1 MSAAFPTV
9 PTRRRVLVVDDSTFM
24 RIALRRIIESNGMT
38 VVGEARNGR
47 EAVELARDLKPDI
60 ITMDVEMPELDGL
73 GAMKQI
79 IAERRPPP
87 IMIMVSGHTQRGTE
101 ATIKALSLGA
111 VDFVSK
117 SSSFAAEDL
126 GHVDSELK
134 EKLRYWSSQ
143 AAPAPTRPV
152 PAAPVAAAVRPV
164 APADAKPMLRPRAPR
179 GQADLVVV
187 GCSTGGPQMLAG
199 FLASAAPLGAPMV
212 IAQHMPAMF
221 TTSLA
226 NLLRSDTGLDV
237 REGTHRMPLTPGS
250 VTIIPG
256 GGDGIVAR
264 AAGGFELRLTTH
276 QSLVHPCADLLFETA
291 AMVARNPVAV
301 IMTGM
306 GNDGTKGAQQFLRR
320 RLPVLVQEPRTC
332 VVAGMPTAAM
342 EAGVASE
349 SLAPAGIGQKLVLW
363 TSAGYTPWA
372 DLAETS

>member
-1 MSAAFPTV
+1 
-9 PTRRRVLVVDDSTFM
+9 VVDDSTFM
-24 RIALRRIIESNGMT
+24 RIALRRIIESEGMT

-47 EAVELARDLKPDI
+47 EAVELTRDLKPDI

-73 GAMKQI
+73 GAMKLI
-79 IAERRPPP
+79 IAERRPAP
-87 IMIMVSGHTQRGTE
+87 IMIMVSGHTQRGTD

-143 AAPAPTRPV
+143 PAPLAIRQPVSPPASPAAPRPSAPAPPL
-152 PAAPVAAAVRPV
+152 
-164 APADAKPMLRPRAPR
+164 AKPILRPRSPR
-179 GQADLVVV
+179 GQVDLIVVA
-187 GCSTGGPQMLAG
+187 CSTGGPQMLAG

-212 IAQHMPAMF
+212 VAQHMPAMF

-226 NLLRSDTGLDV
+226 NLLRSDTGLNV
-237 REGTHRMPLTPGS
+237 REGVHRMALPPGS

-264 AAGGFELRLTTH
+264 AAAGFELRLTSH
-276 QSLVHPCADLLFETA
+276 ESLVHPCADLLFETA
-291 AMVARNPVAV
+291 AMVARHPVAV

-320 RLPVLVQEPRTC
+320 RLPVLVQDPKTC
-332 VVAGMPTAAM
+332 VVGGMPTAAM
-342 EAGVASE
+342 DAGVATAV
-349 SLAPAGIGQKLVLW
+349 LTPAGIGQKLVLW
-363 TSAGYTPWA
+363 TGASYTPRP
-372 DLAETS
+372 DLAENP